1 MVGELVMKTFNS
13 RAMVKIFA
21 ALLSS
26 LLLISC
32 SAPESV
38 DQTQSVEAETGENMP
53 AAEST
58 AAAAGNYIMY
68 ESYEAAPG
76 QYAESN
82 VVLFFSAAW
91 CSTCKKARSNFEA
104 SVDQIPSDLTVV
116 VVDFDNSSELRK
128 KYGVTLQHTFVQI
141 DSMGEMVKK
150 WSGSTSIEQIVN
162 QTA

>member
-1 MVGELVMKTFNS
+1 MKKFKSWSIAKIIAVGLSTF
-13 RAMVKIFA
+13 
-21 ALLSS
+21 
-26 LLLISC
+26 LLLSC
-32 SAPESV
+32 SAPESAN
-38 DQTQSVEAETGENMP
+38 QSQSVEAETVESMP
-53 AAEST
+53 SAES
-58 AAAAGNYIMY
+58 AEAAAGNYIMY

-116 VVDFDNSSELRK
+116 VVDFDDSSELRK

-162 QTA
+162 QTT